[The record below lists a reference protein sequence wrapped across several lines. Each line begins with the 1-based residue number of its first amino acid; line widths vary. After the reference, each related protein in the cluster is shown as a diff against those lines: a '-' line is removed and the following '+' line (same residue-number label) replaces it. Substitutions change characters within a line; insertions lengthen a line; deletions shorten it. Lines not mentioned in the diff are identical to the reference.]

1 MDEKAASS
9 QGDFLSHGRPAQ
21 DTAKRLVFM
30 RVFAASVT
38 LALGPLQ
45 LSASHH
51 STTGTVL
58 NACYKTRHL
67 PFLLIFSSQQLGLQA
82 LSLGALIEG
91 EVFLKKTEE
100 K

>member
-1 MDEKAASS
+1 
-9 QGDFLSHGRPAQ
+9 
-21 DTAKRLVFM
+21 M

-45 LSASHH
+45 LSAPHH
-51 STTGTVL
+51 SATGTVL
-58 NACYKTRHL
+58 NAWYKIRHL
-67 PFLLIFSSQQLGLQA
+67 PFLLLIFSSQQLGLQV
-82 LSLGALIEG
+82 LSLGSLIEG